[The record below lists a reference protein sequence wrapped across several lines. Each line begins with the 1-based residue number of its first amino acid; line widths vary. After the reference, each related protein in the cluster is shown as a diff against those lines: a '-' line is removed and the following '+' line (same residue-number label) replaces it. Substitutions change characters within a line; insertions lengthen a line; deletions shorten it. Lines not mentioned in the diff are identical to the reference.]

1 MQDWTIDI
9 RIEKNHLI
17 TEIDGQL
24 LLLDT
29 GAPHSFGLCSI
40 EWESEQ
46 VDLSTQMPPIP
57 FSILQERVGLPL
69 VGLIGCNHLLHRG
82 MRLDIPNSTLT
93 LHDEVPCDAD
103 ACPLYPIMN
112 VPTVTI
118 DVGGV
123 PQKII
128 IDTGAMQTFI
138 DKRTAEGLQRV
149 GSVRDFMPT
158 GDVFTAAL
166 VEMEAIVDQRRVAIQ
181 PAVSPDALDPLLE
194 GVAAA
199 GIIGLD
205 VLRTQAFEFAPTIGY
220 MSPAIRLNR
229 IPSDEAETFI
239 GD

>member
-40 EWESEQ
+40 EWESEH

-69 VGLIGCNHLLHRG
+69 DGLIGCNHLLHRG

-112 VPTVTI
+112 IPTVTI

-205 VLRTQAFEFAPTIGY
+205 VLRTQAFKFAPTIGY